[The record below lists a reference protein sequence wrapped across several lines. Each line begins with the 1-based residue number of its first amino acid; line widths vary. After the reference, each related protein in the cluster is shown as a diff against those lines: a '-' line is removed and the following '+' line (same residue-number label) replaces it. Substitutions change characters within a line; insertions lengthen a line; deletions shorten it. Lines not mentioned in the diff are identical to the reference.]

1 MIYVFDLPKKK
12 LNKLLS
18 VAEAEK
24 KPINKK
30 LAGNIRKEINLEK
43 YTHLLEDFLLK
54 QFKNSGKL
62 NDEVRKLNILTN
74 PTSLVLKELW
84 LNYQTKYEFNPFHNH
99 SGLLSFK
106 KKKKIP
112 FLMADEH
119 KVSPGV
125 GANKNLSGVLQF
137 FYLSSNNYKDPISTK
152 EFYIDKSWEGK
163 GLMFHS
169 NLYHLVY
176 PFFSSDDYR
185 ITFSGNIFLKNDS
198 PT

>member
-1 MIYVFDLPKKK
+1 MIYAFDLPKKK
-12 LNKLLS
+12 LNELLS

-54 QFKNSGKL
+54 QLKHSGKL
-62 NDEVRKLNILTN
+62 NDEVSKLNILTN
-74 PTSLVLKELW
+74 PTSLVLKQLW
-84 LNYQTKYEFNPFHNH
+84 VNYQKKYEFNPFHNH
-99 SGLLSFK
+99 SGLLSFIIFG
-106 KKKKIP
+106 KIP

-125 GANKNLSGVLQF
+125 AAPRNLSGVLQF
-137 FYLSSNNYKDPISTK
+137 FYLSTNNYKDPITTQ
-152 EFYIDKSWEGK
+152 EFFIDKSWEGK
-163 GLMFHS
+163 GLMFFS
-169 NLYHLVY
+169 NLNHLVY

-185 ITFSGNIFLKNDS
+185 ITFSGNIFLNHE
-198 PT
+198 